1 MSRILLVCVLAAPA
15 VAAPVVLVDLV
26 EHADAQPAPPA
37 VLKLMAKTEQ
47 KRLATCRARRE
58 TVTAWSRLDEASRLV
73 PFTADFGALVVDLD
87 GDEHTDYLVFP
98 TGSCT
103 DFFGA
108 HAVGFWLL
116 RGTGAEQWALVG
128 TGAEDTVELAPSRHH
143 GLRDLFT
150 VYGVE
155 TTELRFDGRR
165 YRRAR

>member
-1 MSRILLVCVLAAPA
+1 
-15 VAAPVVLVDLV
+15 
-26 EHADAQPAPPA
+26 
-37 VLKLMAKTEQ
+37 MAKTEQ
-47 KRLATCRARRE
+47 KRLATCRARGE
-58 TVTAWSRLDEASRLV
+58 TVTVWSRLDEANRLV
-73 PFTADFGALVVDLD
+73 PFTADFGALAVDLD

-116 RGTGAEQWALVG
+116 RGTGPEQWAVVG
-128 TGAEDTVELAPSRHH
+128 TGAEDTVELGASRHH
-143 GLRDLFT
+143 GLRDLVT

-165 YRRAR
+165 YSTGRLTR